1 MGATVKV
8 RDEAPTSRAAIVG
21 LVITGVV
28 IALVFIGVGLAG
40 RAAGSVEWRDAA
52 LPAYP
57 AAEWVGDAAPVAD
70 ALTLDLVVPDTLC
83 PTATLVETGATAAV
97 ILADTWR
104 GTWPLTS
111 GFVADD
117 PAPRLEGGPDGATLE
132 AAEHGSSE
140 IAVAGRVLDL
150 AHPDDAA
157 LAESWTAACGPA
169 DAFVQAAPD
178 GLTGGEIGVEG

>member
-28 IALVFIGVGLAG
+28 IALVFVGVGLAG

-52 LPAYP
+52 LPTYP
-57 AAEWVGDAAPVAD
+57 AADWSGDAAPVAD
-70 ALTLDLVVPDTLC
+70 ALTLDLAVPNTLC
-83 PTATLVETGATAAV
+83 PTATLVETGAVAAV
-97 ILADTWR
+97 ILADSWS

-117 PAPRLEGGPDGATLE
+117 PAPRVQGGSAGLTYE
-132 AAEHGSSE
+132 AAEHGASE
-140 IAVAGRVLDL
+140 IAVAGRALDL
-150 AHPDDAA
+150 ASPGDAA
-157 LAESWTAACGPA
+157 LAETWIAACGTA
-169 DAFVQAAPD
+169 DAFMQAAPD

>member
-28 IALVFIGVGLAG
+28 IVLVFIGVGLAG

-52 LPAYP
+52 LPTYP
-57 AAEWVGDAAPVAD
+57 AADWTGDATTVAD
-70 ALTLDLVVPDTLC
+70 ALTLDLAVPDTLC

-97 ILADTWR
+97 IVADSWR
-104 GTWPLTS
+104 GIWPLTS

-117 PAPRLEGGPDGATLE
+117 PAPRLQGGPAGLTYE
-132 AAEHGSSE
+132 AAEHGASE
-140 IAVAGRVLDL
+140 IAVAGRLLDL
-150 AHPDDAA
+150 ANPDDAA
-157 LAESWTAACGPA
+157 LAETWNAACGDA
-169 DAFVQAAPD
+169 DAFVMAAPD
-178 GLTGGEIGVEG
+178 GLTGGEIGIEG